1 MRNYIHYGYTHIG
14 LIEETMSATNHDRMS
29 ITPSAFHIIIALAGG
44 ARHGYAIMKA
54 VEDETEGH
62 VVLGPGTL
70 YRSIKQLLEAE
81 LIEECAGPSRADRD
95 DARRRYYR
103 LTRRGRKAG
112 ALEAER
118 LARTLDVARTKR
130 LLDN

>member
-1 MRNYIHYGYTHIG
+1 
-14 LIEETMSATNHDRMS
+14 MSPTKPDPVS
-29 ITPSAFHIIIALAGG
+29 LTPAAFHIIIALAGG

-70 YRSIKQLLEAE
+70 YRSIKQLLEAG
-81 LIEECAGPSRADRD
+81 LIEECAGPQRPDRND
-95 DARRRYYR
+95 TRRRYYR
-103 LTRRGRKAG
+103 LTRPGRKAG
-112 ALEAER
+112 TLEAER

-130 LLDN
+130 LLDL